1 MAVLSEQLDRARSGA
16 GTVVLVE
23 GDAGMGK
30 SRLLDEAALVARR
43 RSFRVGGCVA
53 DPGDSMVELATLM
66 GPLFDG
72 PDPVLDRAEV
82 PDSPALPERRY
93 WLLHDLQGLL
103 ERGSARDAASD
114 MSRRLA
120 VADGGT
126 AAALRALPNR
136 LATVPVAWILACR
149 PSPGSRQLQSALD
162 GTVALGDPQCCL
174 AALAW
179 ILQSA
184 RQGELVEDL
193 AEPVAGGDIGGDV
206 VVPATQVLHEG
217 VTGREDPR

>member
-1 MAVLSEQLDRARSGA
+1 
-16 GTVVLVE
+16 
-23 GDAGMGK
+23 
-30 SRLLDEAALVARR
+30 
-43 RSFRVGGCVA
+43 
-53 DPGDSMVELATLM
+53 MVELATLM
-66 GPLFDG
+66 GALFDG
-72 PDPVLDRAEV
+72 PDPVLDRADV

-103 ERGSARDAASD
+103 ERAALETPLLICLD
-114 MSRRLA
+114 DLQW
-120 VADGGT
+120 ADGGT

-136 LATVPVAWILACR
+136 LATVPVAWILAFR

-174 AALAW
+174 AELAW
-179 ILQSA
+179 ILQSD

-206 VVPATQVLHEG
+206 VVPATQVLYEG

>member
-1 MAVLSEQLDRARSGA
+1 MTRVASLPVPFCGRNAQMAVLSEQLDRARSGA

-66 GPLFDG
+66 GALFDG

-103 ERGSARDAASD
+103 DRAALETPLLICLD
-114 MSRRLA
+114 DLQW
-120 VADGGT
+120 ADGGT

-136 LATVPVAWILACR
+136 LATVPVAWILAFR

-162 GTVALGDPQCCL
+162 GTVALGDPS
-174 AALAW
+174 AAWQSWLGYSSQIDRANSSK
-179 ILQSA
+179 ILRSLWRA
-184 RQGELVEDL
+184 GTS
-193 AEPVAGGDIGGDV
+193 VAMS
-206 VVPATQVLHEG
+206 
-217 VTGREDPR
+217 